1 MTFSW
6 EHTFDVPAERA
17 RVFEALTDPEALR
30 GWFAEQVEIEPREG
44 GAFRF
49 SGRGAYAGGAEGRVT
64 AFEPGRR
71 LRLAYPFDGIAGE
84 VDLRLEEGAEPTGT
98 RLHLTHTLERA
109 PAGAR
114 ARELMEDLWRLY
126 VINLWG
132 WVGDRSAI
140 LLPDFADPS
149 PKVELSIFIA
159 APPPAVFRALLEPE
173 MLKTVFGAPT
183 PVVEPRAGGAYRFGW
198 SYEVDGRQVA
208 GGPTRIL
215 EITPNERLV
224 TDWPD
229 WRGDPAMPTQRVTW
243 TLTPEGDGTRVTLL
257 HDGFTRW
264 TDIGDYPGGWGHF
277 LSQLKAAAEAQSS
290 SSS

>member
-6 EHTFDVPAERA
+6 EHTFDVPADRG
-17 RVFEALTDPEALR
+17 RVFDALTDAQALR
-30 GWFAEQVEIEPREG
+30 VWFAEHVEIEPREG

-49 SGRGAYAGGAEGRVT
+49 SGRGAYAGGAEGRIT

-71 LRLAYPFDGIAGE
+71 LGLAYPFDGIPGE
-84 VDLRLEEGAEPTGT
+84 VQLRLEEGAEPTSSK
-98 RLHLTHTLERA
+98 LQLTHTLERA

-132 WVGDRSAI
+132 WFGDRSGI
-140 LLPDFADPS
+140 LLPDFDDPT

-159 APPPAVFRALLEPE
+159 APPAKVFRALLDPE
-173 MLKTVFGAPT
+173 MLKTVFGAVDPQ
-183 PVVEPRAGGAYRFGW
+183 VEPRAGGAYVLGW

-243 TLTPEGDGTRVTLL
+243 TLAEQDGGTHLTLV

-264 TDIGDYPGGWGHF
+264 ADIGDYPGGWGHF
-277 LSQLKAAAEAQSS
+277 LGQLKQAAETAT
-290 SSS
+290 